1 MNKEKYSDPTA
12 DEAIGHVMREE
23 RKHEDAR
30 IHIVIKIIKLVLE
43 LAGMELE
50 DRVRIRD
57 KHTGK
62 IWI

>member
-30 IHIVIKIIKLVLE
+30 IHIVIKIFKLVLE